1 VAHAGL
7 EARVRSAV
15 AGLSLAAIAGARW
28 SGLGAQDLRSI
39 EVLDAFGFADGGIL
53 AIIEARPA
61 GGDEPVRL
69 TLPLLDAS
77 PWLGLHGLVSGG
89 GIVTGIRGGRLVG
102 RPGPGVTSGRPAGG
116 AADGASHG
124 ALHRASHSFRPSSGD
139 QSHTNVVIDER
150 TILKLYRR
158 LTPGPNPEAEVLEA
172 LAAIRDVPVPAWCG
186 AVDLVRGDG
195 ETTTLA
201 IEQAFVAGAVDAFEL
216 VADGLAAWLQGE
228 TPPPPVAVPAASGVA
243 TGRLHVALA
252 RVDRSAFTPRAAT
265 REDRAVWLH
274 RGVARVEEAVRAV
287 GGVDQRLAAWVESA
301 APAIRRAL
309 GPLGDAAIPVRL
321 QRIHGDLHLG
331 QVLPTPAGV
340 LIVDFEGDP
349 TRDPSERRAVADRLR
364 DVAAFL
370 RSIDHV
376 ARSGY
381 RRAIQPA
388 SHTPGADAAA
398 MLDGWIESAR
408 EAFLGGYSTGLG
420 DAAWAPDRALL
431 RAMEMDKELGELVY
445 AATFLPTWLYAP
457 TGGLRAL
464 LGDVAGIETLA

>member
-1 VAHAGL
+1 MARAGP

-53 AIIEARPA
+53 AILEARPA

-77 PWLGLHGLVSGG
+77 PWPGLHSLASRGG
-89 GIVTGIRGGRLVG
+89 TVTGIRGGRLVG

-116 AADGASHG
+116 AADG
-124 ALHRASHSFRPSSGD
+124 ASHSFRPSSGD

-216 VADGLAAWLQGE
+216 VADGLAAWLHGE
-228 TPPPPVAVPAASGVA
+228 TPPPPVAVAAASGVT

-349 TRDPSERRAVADRLR
+349 TRDPSERRAVAAPLR

-381 RRAIQPA
+381 RRAIGPA
-388 SHTPGADAAA
+388 GRTLGPDTAA

-408 EAFLGGYSTGLG
+408 GAFLGGYATGLG

>member
-53 AIIEARPA
+53 AILEARPA

-150 TILKLYRR
+150 AILKLYRR

-172 LAAIRDVPVPAWCG
+172 LAMIPDAPVPAWYG
-186 AVDLVRGDG
+186 AVDLVLGDG
-195 ETTTLA
+195 ETTALA

-216 VADGLAAWLQGE
+216 VADGLAAWLHGE
-228 TPPPPVAVPAASGVA
+228 TPPPPVAVAAASGVT

-252 RVDRSAFTPRAAT
+252 RVDRSAFTPRSAT

-274 RGVARVEEAVRAV
+274 RGEARVEEAVRAV
-287 GGVDQRLAAWVESA
+287 GAVDRGLAAWVESA

-309 GPLGDAAIPVRL
+309 RPLGDDAIPVRL

-340 LIVDFEGDP
+340 LLVDFEGDP

-381 RRAIQPA
+381 RRAIGPA
-388 SHTPGADAAA
+388 GRTLGPDTAA

-408 EAFLGGYSTGLG
+408 GAFLGGYATGLG

>member
-1 VAHAGL
+1 MARAGP

-53 AIIEARPA
+53 AILEARPA

-77 PWLGLHGLVSGG
+77 PWPGLHSLASRGG
-89 GIVTGIRGGRLVG
+89 TVTGIRGGRLVG
-102 RPGPGVTSGRPAGG
+102 RPGPGVTSGLTAGG
-116 AADGASHG
+116 AADG
-124 ALHRASHSFRPSSGD
+124 ASHSFRPSSGD

-216 VADGLAAWLQGE
+216 VADGLAAWLHGE
-228 TPPPPVAVPAASGVA
+228 TPPPPVAVAAASGVT

-252 RVDRSAFTPRAAT
+252 RVDRSAFTPRSAT

-274 RGVARVEEAVRAV
+274 RGEARVEEAVRAV
-287 GGVDQRLAAWVESA
+287 GAVDRGLAAWVESA

-309 GPLGDAAIPVRL
+309 RPLGDDAIPVRL

-349 TRDPSERRAVADRLR
+349 TRDPSERRAVAAPLR